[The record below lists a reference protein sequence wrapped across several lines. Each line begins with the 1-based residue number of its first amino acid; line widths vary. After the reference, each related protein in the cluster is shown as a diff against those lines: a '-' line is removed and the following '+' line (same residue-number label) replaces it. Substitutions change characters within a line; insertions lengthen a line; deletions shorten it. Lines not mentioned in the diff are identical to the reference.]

1 MHFCFCLLFCLLV
14 MLTRVALLKT
24 LKARK
29 TLKAKKV
36 TNILELYIHFEHKS
50 RSLFD
55 ICEVKGE
62 VKGKTLACL
71 QLHAMRDHTA
81 AALGSRLYSLQA
93 G

>member
-1 MHFCFCLLFCLLV
+1 
-14 MLTRVALLKT
+14 MLTRVALL
-24 LKARK
+24 K